1 MPLIIITALGKS
13 FAQEVRN
20 DKYLLGV
27 NVNWLSL
34 SSNVVMVF
42 GLWSRNYFYGTIP
55 GIES

>member
-1 MPLIIITALGKS
+1 MPLIIIAGLGQS
-13 FAQEVRN
+13 FTQEVRN

-27 NVNWLSL
+27 NVNWLNQ

-42 GLWSRNYFYGTIP
+42 GLWGRNYFYGTIP

>member
-1 MPLIIITALGKS
+1 MPLIIITAWGQS
-13 FAQEVRN
+13 FTQEVRN

-27 NVNWLSL
+27 NVNWLNQ

>member
-1 MPLIIITALGKS
+1 MPLIIITGRGES
-13 FAQEVRN
+13 FTTEVRN

-27 NVNWLSL
+27 NVNWLNQSF
-34 SSNVVMVF
+34 NVVMVF